1 MTISVFCVR
10 TLRCAVTTAVFMA
23 SMLFV
28 PAFAATPHAHGDM
41 AAASGMVSTPAAGS
55 LYRLKGEV
63 VQLLDGRVVL
73 NHQAVT
79 ALSWP
84 AMTMPFQLA
93 TPDLVQ
99 GLTPGLQ
106 IEAQFALVEN
116 DSPRILQW
124 QVAK

>member
-1 MTISVFCVR
+1 MTSFTAR
-10 TLRCAVTTAVFMA
+10 LRPLLGATSIGLFSLGLLSSPLLAAPAHDQHAMA
-23 SMLFV
+23 EMSMDAMA
-28 PAFAATPHAHGDM
+28 PAP
-41 AAASGMVSTPAAGS
+41 VSTYTLTG
-55 LYRLKGEV
+55 KV
-63 VQLLDGRVVL
+63 VELQNGRVVL

-79 ALSWP
+79 ALNWP

-93 TPDLVQ
+93 TPELVQ

-124 QVAK
+124 QVAP

>member
-1 MTISVFCVR
+1 MTIS
-10 TLRCAVTTAVFMA
+10 TLCAPAMRRMATSAVLTV
-23 SMLFV
+23 SMLIA
-28 PAFAATPHAHGDM
+28 PSFAATTHAHADM
-41 AAASGMVSTPAAGS
+41 AAASAVASTPAPAS
-55 LYRLKGEV
+55 LYSLKGEV

-79 ALSWP
+79 ALNWP

-93 TPDLVQ
+93 TPELVQ

-106 IEAQFALVEN
+106 IEAQFVLVEN

-124 QVAK
+124 QVAP

>member
-1 MTISVFCVR
+1 MTISAFYVR
-10 TLRCAVTTAVFMA
+10 TLRSAATSVVFMA
-23 SMLFV
+23 SMLFT

-41 AAASGMVSTPAAGS
+41 ATPSEVASTSAS
-55 LYRLKGEV
+55 LYNLKGEV

-73 NHQAVT
+73 NHQAVA
-79 ALSWP
+79 ALNWP

-93 TPDLVQ
+93 TPELVQ

-116 DSPRILQW
+116 DSPRILRW
-124 QVAK
+124 QIAK

>member
-1 MTISVFCVR
+1 MTISAFCVR
-10 TLRCAVTTAVFMA
+10 TLRSAVTLVLLMV
-23 SMLFV
+23 SMLFA

-41 AAASGMVSTPAAGS
+41 AATSAVASTPAAAS
-55 LYRLKGEV
+55 LYNLKSEV

-73 NHQAVT
+73 NHQAVA
-79 ALSWP
+79 ALNWP

-93 TPDLVQ
+93 TPELVQ

>member
-10 TLRCAVTTAVFMA
+10 TLRSATTSAVFMV
-23 SMLFV
+23 SMLFA
-28 PAFAATPHAHGDM
+28 PAFAATSHAHGDM
-41 AAASGMVSTPAAGS
+41 AAASGAASILAPVS
-55 LYRLKGEV
+55 LYSLKGEV

-73 NHQAVT
+73 NHQAVA
-79 ALSWP
+79 ALNWP

-93 TPDLVQ
+93 TPELVQ

>member
-1 MTISVFCVR
+1 MTISAFYVR
-10 TLRCAVTTAVFMA
+10 TLRSAVTLVLLMV
-23 SMLFV
+23 SMLFA

-41 AAASGMVSTPAAGS
+41 AATSEVASTPAAAS
-55 LYRLKGEV
+55 LYSLKGEV

-73 NHQAVT
+73 NHQAVA
-79 ALSWP
+79 ALNWP

-93 TPDLVQ
+93 TPELVQ

>member
-1 MTISVFCVR
+1 MTIS
-10 TLRCAVTTAVFMA
+10 TLCAPAMRRMATSAVLTV
-23 SMLFV
+23 SMLIA
-28 PAFAATPHAHGDM
+28 PSFAATTHAHGDM
-41 AAASGMVSTPAAGS
+41 ASTPAPVS

-93 TPDLVQ
+93 TPELVQ

-106 IEAQFALVEN
+106 IEAQFVLVEN

-124 QVAK
+124 QVAP

>member
-1 MTISVFCVR
+1 MTSFTARLHTLLGATSIGLFSLGLFSSPLLAASVHDQ
-10 TLRCAVTTAVFMA
+10 
-23 SMLFV
+23 
-28 PAFAATPHAHGDM
+28 HAM
-41 AAASGMVSTPAAGS
+41 AAMSMDAMAPVSTYTLTG
-55 LYRLKGEV
+55 KV
-63 VQLLDGRVVL
+63 VELQNGRVVL
-73 NHQAVT
+73 SHQAVA
-79 ALSWP
+79 ALNWP